1 MKAVFLFTLMALAAL
16 LVQTTVLPQALFGRS
31 SPDLLLILCVY
42 LALRRHSVGGALG
55 AFSLGY
61 LQDTFSGS
69 ILGLNAFGMSV
80 VFLLIYLT
88 SRRLWVDNVISQIAV
103 VFVASVVKTSTILV
117 LVAVFVSIDGLGRT
131 ILSYL
136 FTEALLASILSPAI
150 FAILARTQLIAVTEE
165 A

>member
-1 MKAVFLFTLMALAAL
+1 MKSVVLFSLMALAAL

-55 AFSLGY
+55 AFGLGY

-69 ILGLNAFGMSV
+69 TVGLNAFGMSV
-80 VFLLIYLT
+80 VFLLIYMT
-88 SRRLWVDNVISQIAV
+88 SRRLWVDNVVSQVAV
-103 VFVASVVKTSTILV
+103 VFLASVVKTSTILA
-117 LVAVFVSIDGLGRT
+117 LVAVFVSVDGLGRT

-136 FTEALLASILSPAI
+136 LTEALLASILSPAV
-150 FAILARTQLIAVTEE
+150 FAILARTQLIAITEE